1 MSGRSLGAVDREIA
15 RLLTRGVSSSSPDH
29 RDLWD
34 AFAHAADG
42 GKRFRPALLTA
53 THGALGGVRDE
64 AAVQVAAALELLHT
78 AFVVQDDVIDGDPM
92 RRGVPSLPGSFAREV
107 RQRGAS
113 PAAARRYGD
122 AAGILAGD
130 LGLLAAFRAIA
141 RCEAPAPVIDRLL
154 DLVESTV
161 HDSAVG
167 ELADVRLQ
175 LDLRSEPQPD
185 QTEQSGQTAQSG
197 QPAQSGQSAQSG
209 QPAQSGQSAQSAALR
224 DALVVAEFKT
234 AVYSFQFPLHAG
246 ALLADAE
253 DATLAAL
260 DEIGSLLGI
269 GFQLFDDLLGLFGE
283 ERRTG
288 KSALGDLREGKR
300 TALIAH
306 ATTTA
311 QWRQLQPLLGRPD
324 LDAED
329 ARRARTLLTD
339 SGSRAWTEELAR
351 WHLTSAVSSAIRH
364 RLPAALVHAL
374 STATDEILRTADLL
388 LPSQPPSAPD
398 SGADPAD
405 SSSAD
410 RTAEDTSP
418 HLTPAYRASTHEIPA
433 HRSPATTGSTS

>member
-1 MSGRSLGAVDREIA
+1 MSAHDHGAVDREIA
-15 RLLTRGVSSSSPDH
+15 RLLTRGVTSSSPEH

-34 AFAHAADG
+34 AFARAADG

-53 THGALGGVRDE
+53 THGALGGGREV

-78 AFVVQDDVIDGDPM
+78 AFVVQDDVIDGDPT
-92 RRGVPSLPGSFAREV
+92 RRGVPSLPGSFAQDV
-107 RQRGAS
+107 QQRGAS
-113 PAAARRYGD
+113 PAAAQRYGE

-141 RCEAPAPVIDRLL
+141 RCEAPAPVVDRLL
-154 DLVESTV
+154 DLVETTV

-185 QTEQSGQTAQSG
+185 RTEQSGQTAQS
-197 QPAQSGQSAQSG
+197 
-209 QPAQSGQSAQSAALR
+209 AALR
-224 DALVVAEFKT
+224 DALAFAEFKT

-288 KSALGDLREGKR
+288 KSALGDARGQAHR
-300 TALIAH
+300 ADRARDHHRPVAPAPAAAGTAGP
-306 ATTTA
+306 
-311 QWRQLQPLLGRPD
+311 RRRGRPLRPHAAHRQRFPHVD
-324 LDAED
+324 GGTRPLAPDQ
-329 ARRARTLLTD
+329 RRLLRD
-339 SGSRAWTEELAR
+339 CD
-351 WHLTSAVSSAIRH
+351 

-405 SSSAD
+405 SSPAD
-410 RTAEDTSP
+410 RTAEDTPP

-433 HRSPATTGSTS
+433 HRSPATTGSSS

>member
-1 MSGRSLGAVDREIA
+1 MSARDHGAVDREIA
-15 RLLTRGVSSSSPDH
+15 RLLRGGAPSSTADH

-34 AFAHAADG
+34 AFARAADG
-42 GKRFRPALLTA
+42 GKRFRPALLAA
-53 THGALGGVRDE
+53 THGALGGVREE
-64 AAVQVAAALELLHT
+64 AAIQVAAALELLHT
-78 AFVVQDDVIDGDPM
+78 AFVVQDDVIDGDPT
-92 RRGVPSLPGSFAREV
+92 RRGVPSLPGSFAQEV
-107 RQRGAS
+107 RRHGAS
-113 PAAARRYGD
+113 AAGARRYGD

-141 RCEAPAPVIDRLL
+141 RCEAPAPVVDRLL

-161 HDSAVG
+161 HASAVG

-175 LDLRSEPQPD
+175 LNLRPGLEPD
-185 QTEQSGQTAQSG
+185 QAE
-197 QPAQSGQSAQSG
+197 
-209 QPAQSGQSAQSAALR
+209 QSAALR
-224 DALVVAEFKT
+224 DALAVAEFKT

-246 ALLADAE
+246 ALLADA
-253 DATLAAL
+253 DDPTLAAL
-260 DEIGSLLGI
+260 DEIGGLLGI

-288 KSALGDLREGKR
+288 KSTLGDLREGKR

-311 QWRQLQPLLGRPD
+311 QWPQLQPLLGRPD
-324 LDAED
+324 LEAED

-374 STATDEILRTADLL
+374 STATEEILRTADLM
-388 LPSQPPSAPD
+388 LPSQPPSTPGAGSDPTVAP
-398 SGADPAD
+398 
-405 SSSAD
+405 SAD
-410 RTAEDTSP
+410 RAEKDTSLHGP
-418 HLTPAYRASTHEIPA
+418 TALGASAQGAPA
-433 HRSPATTGSTS
+433 HRTPATTGPSS

>member
-1 MSGRSLGAVDREIA
+1 MSAHDHGAVDREIA
-15 RLLTRGVSSSSPDH
+15 RLLSRGVTSSSPEH

-34 AFAHAADG
+34 AFARAADG

-53 THGALGGVRDE
+53 THGALGGGREV

-78 AFVVQDDVIDGDPM
+78 AFVVQDDVIDGDPT
-92 RRGVPSLPGSFAREV
+92 RRGVPSLPGSFAQDV
-107 RQRGAS
+107 QQRGAS
-113 PAAARRYGD
+113 LAAAQRYGE

-141 RCEAPAPVIDRLL
+141 RCEAPAPVVDRLL
-154 DLVESTV
+154 DLVETTV
-161 HDSAVG
+161 HESAVG

-175 LDLRSEPQPD
+175 LDLRSELHPD
-185 QTEQSGQTAQSG
+185 QAEQSSETAQSS
-197 QPAQSGQSAQSG
+197 QT
-209 QPAQSGQSAQSAALR
+209 AQSAALR
-224 DALVVAEFKT
+224 DALAVAEFKT

-269 GFQLFDDLLGLFGE
+269 GFQLFDDLLGLFGD

-288 KSALGDLREGKR
+288 KSTLGDLREGKR
-300 TALIAH
+300 TVLIAH

-311 QWRQLQPLLGRPD
+311 QWPQLQPLLGRPD
-324 LDAED
+324 LDGED
-329 ARRARTLLTD
+329 ARRARRLLTD

-351 WHLTSAVSSAIRH
+351 WHLASAVSSAIRH

-374 STATDEILRTADLL
+374 STATEEILRTADLL
-388 LPSQPPSAPD
+388 LSSQPSSAP
-398 SGADPAD
+398 GREADPAESLPAPRPD
-405 SSSAD
+405 G
-410 RTAEDTSP
+410 DTSP
-418 HLTPAYRASTHEIPA
+418 HRGAAYRDPTRAAPA
-433 HRSPATTGSTS
+433 HRSPATTGSSS